1 MILYVGGK
9 WQERKRIMG
18 IMLDLE
24 ALGYE
29 IALYWPTYDKERA
42 SDTYMAMCAEH
53 DMGGVRR
60 CDMLIAICDKPYNY
74 MGTLAEIGAALALGK
89 PVIIVGNMHNFI
101 FAYHPLVVCMDS
113 VTQLM
118 KAMEERHGH

>member
-1 MILYVGGK
+1 
-9 WQERKRIMG
+9 QERKRITH

-24 ALGYE
+24 DLGYE
-29 IALYWPTYDKERA
+29 IALHWPIYDMQSPSHEHNA
-42 SDTYMAMCAEH
+42 ICAVH
-53 DMGGVRR
+53 DMDGVRR